1 MLKGVLVLGFN
12 IYISKKLNLIQKQA
26 KARYNQK
33 FFNLALF

>member
-1 MLKGVLVLGFN
+1 MPKAFFVLSFN
-12 IYISKKLNLIQKQA
+12 IPIKLNLIEKQA